1 MEAQRPLFLIY
12 YDDLINNMQATLKK
26 LALFLEWRVSKK
38 DMRCTLVTSR
48 GHFQRRHVHNI
59 TNSEIFVGKLWKKLE
74 DAQVNIAEIIEERRK
89 LGHIV
94 ESGDRMKKVLADA
107 MEGEDNKES

>member
-12 YDDLINNMQATLKK
+12 YDDLVNNLQSTLKK
-26 LALFLEWRVSKK
+26 LALFLEWRVSRK
-38 DMRCTLVTSR
+38 DMRCTLVTSQ
-48 GHFQRRHVHNI
+48 GHFLRRHVHNI

-74 DAQVNIAEIIEERRK
+74 ETEMNIAEIIDERRK

-94 ESGDRMKKVLADA
+94 ESGDRMKKIVTKA
-107 MEGEDNKES
+107 EREEDN